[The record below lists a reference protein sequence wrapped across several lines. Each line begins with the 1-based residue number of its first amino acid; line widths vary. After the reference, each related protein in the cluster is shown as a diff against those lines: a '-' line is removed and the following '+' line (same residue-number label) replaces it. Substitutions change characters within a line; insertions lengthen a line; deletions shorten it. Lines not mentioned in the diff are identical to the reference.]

1 MGALAVLVAFMFLG
15 GDLIPEQLRLENFAS
30 WIVFV
35 LVAGLALAFLIY
47 IFEKEMSLRRLAA
60 ALMEERVRSVALT
73 SRLNETAALLEI
85 GEALNSTLDL
95 EDVFR
100 LILSSAKELIGGDEC
115 SIMLLDARG
124 DLEVVSYH
132 GRRGTEV
139 MHRRLRVGEGMEGRV
154 AAERVPV
161 LVQSEDVQPHSRQ
174 SNGHGAGNGHKR
186 EIGYVSSSIC
196 VPLIRR
202 GELLGVLS
210 LNETEPGSF
219 FNAHDL
225 GALELFAQQAAVAIG
240 NATRFEDER
249 DAVARLEEVDRLKS
263 DFVATVSHELKT
275 PLTAIIGA
283 AKTVTRKRHRM
294 KPEQHDQFMEMI
306 ERQGTRLLRLVED
319 VLTAARIESGLPR
332 LKRERVDM
340 RPLAE
345 GVIEDL
351 NHSSVGEGRDIV
363 LFADPEHPQAWGDPT
378 SLQHVLGNLIEN
390 ALKYSDGGSKVS
402 VWLTETAAETVLEV
416 ADEGDGI
423 SSEQL
428 QTIFERFRRA
438 DAPPTSR
445 VGGFGLGL
453 YIVKNLVEA
462 HRGEVEVK
470 SEVGKGTTFRVRL
483 PKRITGDRRPR

>member
-15 GDLIPEQLRLENFAS
+15 GDLIPEHMRLENFAS

-47 IFEKEMSLRRLAA
+47 TFEKELSLRRLAA

-73 SRLNETAALLEI
+73 GRLNETAALLEI
-85 GEALNSTLDL
+85 GEALNATLDL
-95 EDVFR
+95 GDVFR

-115 SIMLLDARG
+115 SIMLLDEKG

-132 GRRGTEV
+132 GRRGAAA
-139 MHRRLRVGEGMEGRV
+139 MHRRLRIGEGMEGRV
-154 AAERVPV
+154 AAERIPL
-161 LVQSEDVQPHSRQ
+161 LVQSEDVQSLARR
-174 SNGHGAGNGHKR
+174 SNGHGHAAQ
-186 EIGYVSSSIC
+186 IGYVSSSIC

-210 LNETEPGSF
+210 LNETEPGSL
-219 FNAHDL
+219 FNAQDL

-240 NATRFEDER
+240 NASRFEDER
-249 DAVARLEEVDRLKS
+249 DAVARLEELDRLKS

-283 AKTVTRKRHRM
+283 AKTVTSKRHRM

-332 LKRERVDM
+332 LKRERVDV
-340 RPLAE
+340 RALAD

-351 NHSSVGEGRDIV
+351 SHSSMGEDRDIV
-363 LFADPEHPQAWGDPT
+363 LFTDPEHPEAWGDRT
-378 SLQHVLGNLIEN
+378 SLQHVLGNLVEN
-390 ALKYSDGGSKVS
+390 ALKYSAAGTKVTILLIES
-402 VWLTETAAETVLEV
+402 AAETVIEV

-423 SSEQL
+423 SPEQL
-428 QTIFERFRRA
+428 QTIFDRFRRA
-438 DAPPTSR
+438 DSTPTSR

-453 YIVKNLVEA
+453 YIVKNLVER
-462 HRGEVEVK
+462 HRGEVEVE
-470 SEVGKGTTFRVRL
+470 SEIGKGSTFRVRL
-483 PKRITGDRRPR
+483 PKRVIDRVSGAHGE